1 MDEVLKIL
9 RENNAMLR
17 EITSYIQKIQG
28 QAYRQNEDMRA
39 FAINVCADVFV
50 EAMEEPEKDDLNNL
64 MRNENI

>member
-1 MDEVLKIL
+1 MDEVIRLL

-17 EITSYIQKIQG
+17 EITSYIRKIQG
-28 QAYRQNEDMRA
+28 QTYRQSEDMRA

-50 EAMEEPEKDDLNNL
+50 ESMEEPEKDDLNKL

>member
-1 MDEVLKIL
+1 MDEILKLL

-17 EITSYIQKIQG
+17 EIISYIRKIQG
-28 QAYRQNEDMRA
+28 QAYRQSEDMRA
-39 FAINVCADVFV
+39 FAINVCANVFV

>member
-1 MDEVLKIL
+1 MDEVLRLL
-9 RENNAMLR
+9 RENNAMLK
-17 EITSYIQKIQG
+17 EITSYIRKIQG

>member
-1 MDEVLKIL
+1 MDEVLKLL

-17 EITSYIQKIQG
+17 KITSYIRKIQG

-50 EAMEEPEKDDLNNL
+50 EAMEEPEKDNLNNL

>member
-1 MDEVLKIL
+1 MDEVLRLL

-17 EITSYIQKIQG
+17 EITSYIRKIQG
-28 QAYRQNEDMRA
+28 QAYMQNEDMRA
-39 FAINVCADVFV
+39 FAINVCANVFV

>member
-1 MDEVLKIL
+1 MDEVLKLL

-17 EITSYIQKIQG
+17 EITSYIRKIEG

>member
-1 MDEVLKIL
+1 MDEVLKLL

-17 EITSYIQKIQG
+17 EITSYIRKIQG

-64 MRNENI
+64 MRQ